1 MKSKEIKK
9 HIEEGYLRIRV
20 LFEIVGTPKK
30 HIEDTLKAYIENVK
44 THEGVFVLEEEYEEA
59 TQIEDEESKKEET
72 VPMWGTVAEVEM
84 LVDGMDKLTW
94 LAVNF
99 SPASIELL
107 EPDTLTMESKEV
119 SNWITDVLAR
129 LHEIGTHQ
137 KTINNQNQGLIR
149 NFNAMTR
156 NAILLCLQDG
166 EKDIEFLS
174 KKIGMAPEHTE
185 KFLEALIKEKKI
197 KNEKNQYMTIK

>member
-20 LFEIVGTPKK
+20 LFEIIGTPKK

-44 THEGVFVLEEEYEEA
+44 THEGVIVLEEEFEEA
-59 TQIEDEESKKEET
+59 TEIKNQEEEKET
-72 VPMWGTVAEVEM
+72 VPMWGTLAEVEM
-84 LVDGMDKLTW
+84 LVDGIDKLTW
-94 LAVNF
+94 LAINF

-107 EPDTLTMESKEV
+107 EPDNLTMESKEV

-129 LHEIGTHQ
+129 LHEIGVHQ

-166 EKDIEFLS
+166 EKDIDFLS
-174 KKIGMAPEHTE
+174 KKIGMANEHTQ
-185 KFLEALIKEKKI
+185 KFLDALIKENKI
-197 KNEKNQYMTIK
+197 KNEKNKYIIIK